1 MSVVAVSLPE
11 FQPCIRLLVAGT
23 ASRKMAA
30 ITDGNGLS
38 PAAVSSVAFNT
49 RNAAATGT
57 KLVRMTLTN
66 CWNAVEIVE
75 IQLAEMVPG
84 LEGML
89 MPNAPIQWRICGR
102 VRRMI
107 VHTIH
112 FPVLPLTWKF
122 IPPSER
128 RLSPAATNVNVAA
141 GMASA

>member
-11 FQPCIRLLVAGT
+11 FQLCIRLLIAGI

-75 IQLAEMVPG
+75 IQLAELEPG
-84 LEGML
+84 MDRML
-89 MPNAPIQWRICGR
+89 MPNGRMEWRISGR
-102 VRRMI
+102 VSRRMGLVI
-107 VHTIH
+107 
-112 FPVLPLTWKF
+112 FCPVVGLTWEC
-122 IPPSER
+122 IRPSER
-128 RLSPAATNVNVAA
+128 RLSPAGASRNVAA
-141 GMASA
+141 GIARV